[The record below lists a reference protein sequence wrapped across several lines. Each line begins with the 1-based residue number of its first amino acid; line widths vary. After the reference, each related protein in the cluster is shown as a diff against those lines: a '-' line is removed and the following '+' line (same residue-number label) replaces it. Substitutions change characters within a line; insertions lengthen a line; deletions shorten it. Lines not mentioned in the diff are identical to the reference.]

1 MRNGA
6 DEVFGGDAAE
16 HGQWESGRMRWS
28 LGALGDLTWMVLPE
42 ARPFLV
48 RHAKEELDSALEQGT
63 FLGVVLESPI
73 ANHIGELMLQAMGD
87 LPAGTDL
94 VRRCGVVMLRVFTV
108 DEDWYQ
114 NMFRVE
120 VFEYFLFRG
129 WRPQLTEL
137 IPEALA
143 AVDHPDLP

>member
-1 MRNGA
+1 MT
-6 DEVFGGDAAE
+6 DTSDVAE
-16 HGQWESGRMRWS
+16 HEQWASGRMRWS
-28 LGALGDLTWMVLPE
+28 LGALGDITWMVLPE

-48 RHAKEELDSALEQGT
+48 RHAKKELDSALERGT
-63 FLGVVLESPI
+63 FLDVILESPI
-73 ANHIGELMLQAMGD
+73 ANHIGELMLQGMGD

-94 VRRCGVVMLRVFTV
+94 VRRCETVMRRMFTV

-120 VFEYFLFRG
+120 VFEYLLFRG

-137 IPEALA
+137 IPDTLA